1 MKAPDRTPYRC
12 WAEIDLAA
20 LERNL
25 RRIRAA
31 LPEHIRYVAVV
42 KADAYGHGLAPTVS
56 RLMQAGTHLFAVA
69 NPSEA
74 RAIRAIGTGW
84 PILILGVLLPGEEE
98 ALLEDDII
106 GTVSSLREVERFEAL
121 GKRAKRTIRV
131 HLKIDTGM
139 GRLGVWHEE
148 ALPLLNR
155 LRHSPQIR
163 MEGIFT
169 HFSDTSSPYS
179 SHVELQRQRF
189 LEVFARGFAAEERS
203 GLLVHAD
210 NSASV
215 ETFAEG
221 TPINAV
227 RIGLLQ
233 FGVMQYEHSL
243 FSGTRVEP
251 VFSLRTRVGLV
262 KRLPAGTPVSY
273 GREFILQR
281 DSQVAVL
288 TAGYG
293 DGIPTSTS
301 NRGKVLIRGRRCP
314 ILGRVTMD
322 QTMVDVTD
330 LTGVEEG
337 DVATLIGSM
346 DGAELSVTEFSRDAQ
361 TIPWET
367 FCTITKR
374 VPRIYLTRRE

>member
-1 MKAPDRTPYRC
+1 MKAPDHTPYRC

-25 RRIRAA
+25 RRIRTA

-42 KADAYGHGLAPTVS
+42 KADAYGHGLVPTVT

-69 NPSEA
+69 NPAEA
-74 RAIRAIGTGW
+74 RAIRTVGTGW
-84 PILILGVLLPGEEE
+84 PILILGVLLPGEED
-98 ALLEDDII
+98 ALLEDDLI
-106 GTVSSLREVERFEAL
+106 GTVSSPREVERFEAL
-121 GKRAKRTIRV
+121 GARAKRTIRV

-148 ALPLLNR
+148 ALPLLEL
-155 LRHSPQIR
+155 LRQSPHVR
-163 MEGIFT
+163 MEGMFT
-169 HFSDTSSPYS
+169 HFSDADSPDN
-179 SHVELQRQRF
+179 SHRRLQRERF
-189 LEVFARGFAAEERS
+189 LAVLDRGLTEEERS

-215 ETFAEG
+215 ETFARS
-221 TPINAV
+221 TPFNAV

-233 FGVMQYEHSL
+233 FGVMQYEDSL
-243 FSGTRVEP
+243 FGKTRVEP
-251 VFSLRTRVGLV
+251 VFSFRTRVGLV
-262 KRLPAGTPVSY
+262 KQLPAGTPISY
-273 GREFILQR
+273 GREFVLQR
-281 DSQVAVL
+281 DSRVAVL
-288 TAGYG
+288 TGGYG
-293 DGIPTSTS
+293 DGIPVAAS
-301 NRGKVLIRGRRCP
+301 NRGKVLIRGQRCP

-330 LTGVEEG
+330 LPGVEEG
-337 DVATLIGSM
+337 EVATLIGSM
-346 DGAELSVTEFSRDAQ
+346 DGAELSVTEFSRDAG

-374 VPRIYLTRRE
+374 VPRVYLTRRE